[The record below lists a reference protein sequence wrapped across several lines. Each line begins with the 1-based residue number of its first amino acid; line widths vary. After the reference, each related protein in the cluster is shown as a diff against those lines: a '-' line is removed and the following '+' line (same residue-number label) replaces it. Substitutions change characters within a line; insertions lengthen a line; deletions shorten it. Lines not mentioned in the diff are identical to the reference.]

1 MKSSLE
7 APAAP
12 RNRRGAVAESES
24 PPSRS
29 RTHRRSPSVI
39 GMLVSS
45 ASVERRHVVPTMSAG
60 MWRVV
65 VATVLVGGAPAW
77 AQAPP
82 EVLATPPSL
91 PAAPPA
97 AAFPE
102 FPSAPGAP
110 SSPPQA
116 PPAVGVEARPTA
128 PGLPLSS
135 MPSGAADAPPSAPLT
150 SGQVGGGVPLDG
162 GVVPPP
168 MYVPDPN
175 VFGGYAALPQAV
187 ASDIV
192 PLWPRWFAGAS
203 GLIMTR
209 TLPAGTATMQ
219 PVAGLST
226 LSTSSAAATWP
237 GGLDFQVGRWMGEQ
251 QTWALEGIYWG
262 VYGLGTSAT
271 VTGTGIDAIPQ
282 APGVTLAGSPA
293 SAFLTDASQQ
303 QVSRSDLVNDVEIN
317 WLSSVS
323 GRPEFLPSDRRV
335 GFMWLAGFRFFEL
348 QDVLTLT
355 STSSTLPPSSVG
367 ANQSLLSVATNNN
380 IFGAQV
386 GAKAD
391 WRIAPRIRLSA
402 VPKFMIGG
410 NAITNTTELTTV
422 NGSGATFAGGQPVNV
437 HATLGV
443 FSWLGSVDSS
453 VAWDVTDRWSLWVG
467 YRVVGVGN
475 IAQADGQWP
484 STLAAPS
491 ALQEIDA
498 GSSTILHGGFAGFQG
513 RY

>member
-135 MPSGAADAPPSAPLT
+135 MPSGAADASPSAPLT

-303 QVSRSDLVNDVEIN
+303 QVSRSDLVNDIEIN
-317 WLSSVS
+317 WLYSLWD
-323 GRPEFLPSDRRV
+323 RPEFPSRDPSSPSRSV
-335 GFMWLAGFRFFEL
+335 NLMWLAGFRFFQLE
-348 QDVLTLT
+348 DVLTA
-355 STSSTLPPSSVG
+355 STSSATAGSPLDFG
-367 ANQSLLSVATNNN
+367 VATNNN
-380 IFGAQV
+380 LYGAQV
-386 GAKAD
+386 GAKFD
-391 WRIAPRIRLSA
+391 WRFLPQIRFSA
-402 VPKFMIGG
+402 VPKFMIAG
-410 NAITNTTELTTV
+410 NSITNTSTLGTAAGTPAV
-422 NGSGATFAGGQPVNV
+422 FTASGSPVNV
-437 HATLGV
+437 HSTLGV
-443 FSWLGSVDSS
+443 FSWLGSVDTG
-453 VAWDVTDRWSLWVG
+453 VAWDVTDRWSLSIG

-484 STLAAPS
+484 TLITNESLSGIA
-491 ALQEIDA
+491 A
-498 GSSTILHGGFAGFQG
+498 GSSTIIHGGFAGFEA